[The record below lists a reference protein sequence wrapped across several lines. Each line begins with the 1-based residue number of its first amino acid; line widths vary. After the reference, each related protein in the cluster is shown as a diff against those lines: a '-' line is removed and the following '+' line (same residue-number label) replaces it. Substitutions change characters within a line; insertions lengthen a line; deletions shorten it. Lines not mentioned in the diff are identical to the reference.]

1 MLHKKH
7 ENISFKVALNLT
19 WTESVEG
26 GNISTNLSIILI
38 INNVS
43 KYKRF
48 KENYFKKKSCSE
60 FVAKYKCSKSTLRGE
75 IPIG

>member
-26 GNISTNLSIILI
+26 GDISTNLSTILI

-43 KYKRF
+43 MYKRF
-48 KENYFKKKSCSE
+48 KENYFKKNCYE
-60 FVAKYKCSKSTLRGE
+60 FVTKYKCF
-75 IPIG
+75 